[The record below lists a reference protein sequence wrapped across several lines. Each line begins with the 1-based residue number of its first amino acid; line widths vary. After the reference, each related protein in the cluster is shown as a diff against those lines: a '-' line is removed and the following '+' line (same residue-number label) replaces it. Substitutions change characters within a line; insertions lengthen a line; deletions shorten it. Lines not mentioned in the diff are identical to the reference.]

1 MGDSG
6 QFLSLAVPI
15 AKVLVPIGLGLL
27 LRLIGMFGDDEG
39 VVLRKFVV
47 RFTVPIFVF
56 FSIYEAETD
65 SIAAIGPMMLALPLL
80 SVVLFLLG
88 WAVASRFQGGP
99 RRAAVHACITFCNY
113 GWLGWGVAAALLGK
127 EGLQRAVYFTLLW
140 WPVFYAFGLPIGLI
154 HTGRRGGGVS
164 LRRTLTVALPP
175 LAAMALGLAA
185 NLGGLRVPAL
195 VSEALMPFGRMTVPI
210 ILLSVGMMLDFSR
223 LHHELRPALIIGVIS
238 LVVGPLVAWGLATML
253 ARDGV
258 TFDVIIFEGAM
269 PVATIIPLLEENF
282 EIDRNMVNSAI
293 VLSTAL
299 SFVTL
304 PIVAALVLT

>member
-15 AKVLVPIGLGLL
+15 AKVLVPIGLGLF

-113 GWLGWGVAAALLGK
+113 GWLGWGVAAALLGR

-154 HTGRRGGGVS
+154 HTGKQGGGVP

-185 NLGGLRVPAL
+185 NLGNGHTLAAIMAGKRIDGLVEHHTGLLESGSFGPFIRRFAAGGLSDEQVFNDGGHGCIPPGKGMELESPVIVTGPRRQIARGSGLKLRFAAPHGDMMMTGCFGL
-195 VSEALMPFGRMTVPI
+195 VEAWK
-210 ILLSVGMMLDFSR
+210 S
-223 LHHELRPALIIGVIS
+223 VIS
-238 LVVGPLVAWGLATML
+238 GP
-253 ARDGV
+253 
-258 TFDVIIFEGAM
+258 
-269 PVATIIPLLEENF
+269 
-282 EIDRNMVNSAI
+282 S
-293 VLSTAL
+293 S
-299 SFVTL
+299 
-304 PIVAALVLT
+304 